1 VRRSKSDT
9 AMTALGSK
17 RRFDRRLVTSGLSQT
32 CQLLTHA
39 QQQKRLY
46 LITSSA
52 RASSIG
58 FMVSLVEPA
67 KERLEEIRY
76 DAAVARLDFR
86 DHGHRELENMRVAPP
101 P

>member
-1 VRRSKSDT
+1 
-9 AMTALGSK
+9 MTSALPPKADSSRTSGHV
-17 RRFDRRLVTSGLSQT
+17 RLVPIADSCTAAKEALFDH
-32 CQLLTHA
+32 LV
-39 QQQKRLY
+39 
-46 LITSSA
+46 A

-58 FMVSLVEPA
+58 VMVSLVEPA

-86 DHGHRELENMRVAPP
+86 SHGHRELENMRVAPP

>member
-1 VRRSKSDT
+1 MSVW
-9 AMTALGSK
+9 
-17 RRFDRRLVTSGLSQT
+17 

-39 QQQKRLY
+39 QRQKRLY

-58 FMVSLVEPA
+58 VMVSLVEPA
-67 KERLEEIRY
+67 KERLEEMRY

-86 DHGHRELENMRVAPP
+86 GHGHRELENMRVAPP